1 MHQLLIHIHT
11 LQSEAILPSCYNLK
25 PYQICYLYTS
35 NSYHWTVSIAGPGK
49 TDISA
54 VPNMYQTINS
64 CYGQGAA
71 TVNS

>member
-1 MHQLLIHIHT
+1 MECVGHYKLVVKWVC
-11 LQSEAILPSCYNLK
+11 AVA
-25 PYQICYLYTS
+25 
-35 NSYHWTVSIAGPGK
+35 TVWAVPIAGPGK

-64 CYGQGAA
+64 CYGRGAA